1 MNLKKTILF
10 ITLLFLSNSYAQKF
24 ELGKVSEAELTE
36 KKHPI
41 DTSAVA
47 AILYRKSRVFFEY
60 SNSKGFTVVT
70 EVQARIKIYK
80 KEGYH
85 WADNN
90 VPYLVTASSPENV
103 SFSDAITYN
112 LVGGKIEKTKVK
124 SESIFDEKVNKY
136 FNRKKITM
144 PNVKEGSVLEFK
156 YTVRSPYRIPDYYF
170 QESIP
175 VNYTEFMSIIPEY
188 YVYAPHFKGSLAP
201 LVTTEQKSRTIN
213 FRGFDNER
221 DPRALYNGNRKAYY
235 AEQIN
240 FQETKTTY
248 KFEKLPAMLDEG
260 YVNNIDNYRSG
271 LSLEL
276 SYTKFPQ
283 SPIKNY
289 TTDWNAVVKTIYD
302 FDGFG
307 EELKK
312 TGYFEKEVDALV
324 SKLSSPEEKIVAIF
338 QFVKSKV
345 KWNALYGYTCDGGV
359 KKAYKEGSGNSA
371 EINLMLTAMLRYAKI
386 NTNPVLLSTRSN
398 GIAFYPSIEALNH
411 VIAGVET
418 PEGIVLLDATS
429 KFSLPNVLP
438 QEDLNWYGRLVKDDK
453 TAIDVDLT
461 QKKLSLDALN
471 LNVILNEKGDANGN
485 ARHQYGDYKAFNFRA
500 ENLNLTQDAYLE
512 KLEKENNAIE
522 VDNYIRENDL
532 NLGSPIVENY
542 TFKDNK
548 SVEIINGKMYISPL
562 FFATMTQN
570 PFKQE
575 KREYPV
581 DLSYPRQKR
590 INIMIEIPKG
600 YKIESLPASTRMIA
614 EEQMGEFKYLIQA
627 TDNKIQLSITSS
639 INWAIVPTDYYD
651 MLKDFYQK
659 MITKQNEKIVL
670 IKI

>member
-10 ITLLFLSNSYAQKF
+10 INLLLLSNSYAQKF

-36 KKHPI
+36 KKQPL
-41 DTSAVA
+41 DTSAAA
-47 AILYRKSRVFFEY
+47 AILYKKSRTYFDF
-60 SNSKGFTVVT
+60 NQNKGDFDVIT
-70 EVQARIKIYK
+70 EVQTRIKIYK
-80 KEGYH
+80 KEGYE
-85 WADNN
+85 WANN
-90 VPYLVTASSPENV
+90 TIGYLTSVNTKENV

-136 FNRKKITM
+136 WNQKKITM
-144 PNVKEGSVLEFK
+144 PNVKEGSIIEYK
-156 YTVRSPYRIPDYYF
+156 YIIRSPYRIPDYYF

-175 VNYTEFMSIIPEY
+175 VNYIEFSSVIPEY
-188 YVYAPHFKGSLAP
+188 YAYEPRFKGSLAP
-201 LVTTEQKSRTIN
+201 LVTTEQKSRIIN
-213 FRGFDNER
+213 FSDLNSSQGSTWDFR
-221 DPRALYNGNRKAYY
+221 
-235 AEQIN
+235 
-240 FQETKTTY
+240 ETKTTY

-260 YVNNIDNYRSG
+260 YVNNINNYRSG

-289 TTDWNAVVKTIYD
+289 STDWNAVVKTIYN

-312 TGYFEKEVDALV
+312 TGYFEKEVDALI
-324 SKLSSPEEKIVAIF
+324 SKLNSPEEKIVAIF
-338 QFVKSKV
+338 QFVKNKV
-345 KWNALYGYTCDGGV
+345 KWNELHDYTCDGGV

-386 NTNPVLLSTRSN
+386 NANPVLLSTRAH

-411 VIAGVET
+411 VIAGVEM
-418 PEGIVLLDATS
+418 PEGVVLLDATS

-438 QEDLNWYGRLVKDDK
+438 EKDLNWYGRMVKDDK
-453 TAIDVDLT
+453 TAIEVDLRT
-461 QKKLSLDALN
+461 KKLSLDALN

-485 ARHQYGDYKAFNFRA
+485 ARHQYGDYKALNFRE

-512 KLEKENNAIE
+512 QLEKENNAIE

-548 SVEIINGKMYISPL
+548 SVEIINGKMYVSPL
-562 FFATMTQN
+562 FFATMSQN

-590 INIMIEIPKG
+590 MNIMIEIPKG
-600 YKIESLPASTRMIA
+600 YKIESIPESTRMIA

-639 INWAIVPTDYYD
+639 INWAIVPTDYYE